1 MENIKELITIASACL
16 GFIATLT
23 GFLIPLVKNV
33 KAKNK
38 LKSLNK
44 LSVALQAFVVEAEQ
58 RVNFTGEEKKQF
70 VLTKANRY
78 ALDNKIPFN
87 EQSVEGEIES
97 LVALSKSV
105 NKRGVLSSA
114 ENVSVNEQTL
124 NY

>member
-1 MENIKELITIASACL
+1 M

>member
-1 MENIKELITIASACL
+1 MENIKELITIASACF

-87 EQSVEGEIES
+87 EQSVDGEIES

-105 NKRGVLSSA
+105 NKRGALPAA

>member
-105 NKRGVLSSA
+105 NKRGVLPAA

>member
-87 EQSVEGEIES
+87 EQSVDGEIES

-105 NKRGVLSSA
+105 NKRGALPAA

>member
-87 EQSVEGEIES
+87 EQSVDGEIES

-105 NKRGVLSSA
+105 NKRGVLPAA

>member
-58 RVNFTGEEKKQF
+58 RVNFTGEEKKQL

-78 ALDNKIPFN
+78 ALENKIPFN

-105 NKRGVLSSA
+105 NKRGTLPAA